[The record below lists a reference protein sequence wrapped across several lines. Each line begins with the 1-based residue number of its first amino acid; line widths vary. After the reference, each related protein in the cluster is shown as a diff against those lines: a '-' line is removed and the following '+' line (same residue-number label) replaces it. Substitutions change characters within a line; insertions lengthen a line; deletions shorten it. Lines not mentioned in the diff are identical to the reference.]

1 MASGQQVQ
9 GRPYVAS
16 GTKSLCLFIHEGHS
30 LATLTAVRYN
40 KDPKIE
46 HSLVV
51 KEWEGRAD
59 RAVGKEGGRGV
70 FETCSSWI
78 SATHCLGP
86 LFSISLSGQIS
97 IFPL

>member
-1 MASGQQVQ
+1 M
-9 GRPYVAS
+9 AS

-30 LATLTAVRYN
+30 LATLTSVCYD

-59 RAVGKEGGRGV
+59 KAVGKEGGSG
-70 FETCSSWI
+70 I
-78 SATHCLGP
+78 LKHALLGCLP
-86 LFSISLSGQIS
+86 LIV
-97 IFPL
+97 